1 MMVKAQGLT
10 SADGKKLTAL
20 VQSSQSDDDEDTG
33 APDPTVFESSS
44 GGVVGVLND
53 LLEKAQGELEA
64 ARQKE
69 QADLNN
75 FEMLKGSLTDEIKLA
90 NKEMGEAKQSK
101 SGSEESKATASGD
114 LDVTTTDLNNDVSE
128 LGSLHHECMTKAQEF
143 ETETTSRGEELK
155 ALATAK
161 KIIIEATSFAQTS
174 FLQKARTSISTRADL
189 VNFETAR
196 FVKELARKQHST
208 ELAQLASRISS
219 AVRFSGGSKA
229 EIFGKIKGLISDM
242 ISKLE
247 EEAEADATEKAF
259 CDKELAET
267 NQKKDDK
274 TAEIEKLT
282 AKIDKMSANSK
293 QLKSEVA

>member
-1 MMVKAQGLT
+1 MVKAQGLT
-10 SADGKKLTAL
+10 AADGKRLTAL
-20 VQSSQSDDDEDTG
+20 VQSSQSDDDEEMG

-69 QADLNN
+69 QTDLNN
-75 FEMLKGSLTDEIKLA
+75 FEMLKGSLTDEINFA

-101 SGSEESKATASGD
+101 SGSEETKATAEGD
-114 LDVTTTDLNNDVSE
+114 LGVTTTDLNNDMGA
-128 LGSLHHECMTKAQEF
+128 LGDLHHECMTKAQEF
-143 ETETTSRGEELK
+143 ETEVTSRGEELK

-161 KIIIEATSFAQTS
+161 KIIEATSLAQTS

-189 VNFETAR
+189 VNFETAH

-219 AVRFSGGSKA
+219 TVRFSGGSKA
-229 EIFGKIKGLISDM
+229 DIFGKIKGLISDM
-242 ISKLE
+242 INKLE

-267 NQKKDDK
+267 NQKK
-274 TAEIEKLT
+274 
-282 AKIDKMSANSK
+282 
-293 QLKSEVA
+293 